1 MSDEPTID
9 LEVRERAPG
18 VAVIDVHGD
27 VTPAAEEPL
36 TQAFEQLHGARSVI
50 FNFEGLDYMNSGG
63 IGLLV
68 TLLVRAQRREQQLAA
83 YGLSDHYR
91 QIFELTQLDD
101 AIHVAEDEPSATRM
115 TTEE

>member
-1 MSDEPTID
+1 MSEGNGIE
-9 LEVRERAPG
+9 LGVRERDPG
-18 VAVIDVHGD
+18 VAIIDVEGD
-27 VTPAAEEPL
+27 VTPAAETPL
-36 TQAFEQLHGARSVI
+36 TETFEQLQGARSVI

-68 TLLVRAQRREQQLAA
+68 TLLVRAQRRQQQLAA

-101 AIHVAEDEPSATRM
+101 AIQVTENESEAIDATKE
-115 TTEE
+115 T